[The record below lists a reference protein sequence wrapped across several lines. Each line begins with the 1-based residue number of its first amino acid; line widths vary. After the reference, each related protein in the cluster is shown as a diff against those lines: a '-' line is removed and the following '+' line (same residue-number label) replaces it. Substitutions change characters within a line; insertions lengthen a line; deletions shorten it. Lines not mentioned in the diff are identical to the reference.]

1 MKKVFLILFLIST
14 VLSLYCQK
22 LIIGDTIYKAGI
34 YKTFREFKYNNPS
47 MGFYYKINPVINR
60 FEVTDT
66 KIDFISYKLDVPK
79 KEGQAIG
86 KIFGFCDG
94 KHVFINTN
102 YPKLKPEKEFN
113 VIKLVGPYCYFEN
126 LDKKTESNLTHTITT
141 YYIGSYVLN
150 IENGEV
156 TKLTVSSLKEIIKDN
171 PKLLERFNYELNKET
186 KLKDYFILYLNEM

>member
-1 MKKVFLILFLIST
+1 MKKVFLILVLIST

-22 LIIGDTIYKAGI
+22 LIIEDTIFKAGI
-34 YKTFREFKYNNPS
+34 YKTFKEFKHNNPS
-47 MGFYYKINPVINR
+47 MGFYYKINPVITR
-60 FEVTDT
+60 FEDTDI
-66 KIDFISYKLDVPK
+66 KIEFISYTLDVPK

-102 YPKLKPEKEFN
+102 YPKLKPEKKFN
-113 VIKLVGPYCYFEN
+113 IIQLVGPYCYFEN
-126 LDKKTESNLTHTITT
+126 LDERTESNAGHSLTV
-141 YYIGSYVLN
+141 YYIGGYILN

-171 PKLLERFNYELNKET
+171 PKLLERFNNELNKET
-186 KLKDYFILYLNEM
+186 KLKDYFIQYLREM